1 MRKRDFG
8 VVWAFI
14 LIMGIGGA
22 SGEALHAQT
31 LTKESATGESAT
43 SVAEDPAT
51 TSAEDSAAGAAPV
64 ILELI
69 ATDKR
74 THAPAEGLT
83 QDDFEIVEG
92 RSAAHITSFAH
103 GSEGSLP
110 PLSLWFVLQCP
121 EEHSY
126 FNWVSNGSG
135 FMQGKT
141 ATLTPVLKKLNQ
153 RDTVGVAHWCDN
165 GEVGVDLLP
174 STGRVAPQNVLDAV
188 LNATRTNVAR
198 TPGVNAL
205 HNMVIRVRDTAR
217 RLTPKAQPVMIF
229 LYGDHSWMYHD
240 EAEDMLDQLLGALPT
255 VYVINKRSSFC
266 APRAG
271 K

>member
-1 MRKRDFG
+1 
-8 VVWAFI
+8 
-14 LIMGIGGA
+14 MGIGGA
-22 SGEALHAQT
+22 SDEALHART

-51 TSAEDSAAGAAPV
+51 TSAKHSAAGAAPV

-74 THAPAEGLT
+74 THGPAEGLT

-103 GSEGSLP
+103 RSEGSLR

-141 ATLTPVLKKLNQ
+141 ATLTPVLK
-153 RDTVGVAHWCDN
+153 
-165 GEVGVDLLP
+165 
-174 STGRVAPQNVLDAV
+174 S
-188 LNATRTNVAR
+188 
-198 TPGVNAL
+198 
-205 HNMVIRVRDTAR
+205 
-217 RLTPKAQPVMIF
+217 
-229 LYGDHSWMYHD
+229 
-240 EAEDMLDQLLGALPT
+240 
-255 VYVINKRSSFC
+255 
-266 APRAG
+266 
-271 K
+271 